1 MKVAEKERRISW
13 YVFPR
18 PLSAALM
25 IVDSPV
31 SRLVRFVA
39 RSGVAL
45 FGVLLI
51 SAWSA
56 VAQDASAVRL
66 LLLVEGNREI
76 ERHQLES
83 PSEPSAAVQQFLD
96 EWRQQG
102 YLSARIDSIVVSDAS
117 AAEAVAYVARE
128 RRFKLSEITIAGTD
142 ESKAAFH
149 RHSML
154 ERGDPFDVDRI
165 EGELARV
172 ASRLAATGH
181 PMVRLGISSAE
192 IAEGEAAVRLVVD
205 VDLGPTP
212 FVRGMEIIGSDRTS
226 PSYLMRLSG
235 IRRGMQLSMF
245 DPEGIRRRVLASGHF
260 RQVGVPALFFA
271 ADSVTVR
278 IAVEDEPPG
287 NFDLVFGYSPGDDG
301 AGVIGSGRID
311 LQNPFGSGRSIF
323 ISLDRLPGQV
333 SRVEALLADPF
344 VLGTPI
350 SAAVAFEGFQQ
361 DSLFNRQRY
370 ALELGFRLDA
380 GNEIFGTLSRRQT
393 QPGTAGIRVEGARQR
408 VAQADIFSF
417 GIGFRSRR
425 VDFNRSPT
433 RGHALDAVV
442 ESGTSRRSLSRIIGA
457 DTTREHRSVRVD
469 GFSAS
474 GRLYVPAGR
483 RGVIVTGGDVSAIRG
498 DDFDRSDL
506 RYIGGLRTL
515 RGYDQDQFLVRAV
528 ARGLV
533 ELRYRLDPI
542 SYINIFFDGAY
553 LERPVTPSLD
563 SLALWRTGYGFGG
576 QFDTGFS
583 LMTVAVA
590 FNPQDGLTSPRI
602 HAGIAFGI

>member
-1 MKVAEKERRISW
+1 
-13 YVFPR
+13 
-18 PLSAALM
+18 M
-25 IVDSPV
+25 IVDPPV

-39 RSGVAL
+39 RSGVTL

-51 SAWSA
+51 SALTA
-56 VAQDASAVRL
+56 MAQDAPVVRHL
-66 LLLVEGNREI
+66 ILFEGNRET
-76 ERHQLES
+76 ERHPLEP
-83 PSEPSAAVQQFLD
+83 PSEAMAAVQQILD

-102 YLSARIDSIVVSDAS
+102 YLSARLDSVVVPDAS
-117 AAEAVAYVARE
+117 LAEAVAYVERG
-128 RRFKLSEITIAGTD
+128 RRFKLSDITVVGTD
-142 ESKAAFH
+142 EPEAAFN

-154 ERGDPFDVDRI
+154 EPGDPFDVNQI

-181 PMVRLGISSAE
+181 PMVRIGISSVE
-192 IAEGEAAVRLVVD
+192 IEEDEAAVRLVVY

-235 IRRGMQLSMF
+235 IRRGMQLNMF
-245 DPEGIRRRVLASGHF
+245 DPEGIRQRVLASGHF
-260 RQVGVPALFFA
+260 RQVGVPALVFG

-278 IAVEDEPPG
+278 IAVEEEPPG
-287 NFDLVFGYSPGDDG
+287 NFDLVFGYSPGDEDS
-301 AGVIGSGRID
+301 GVVGSGRID

-333 SRVEALLADPF
+333 SRVEALFADPF

-380 GNEIFGTLSRRQT
+380 GNEVFGTLSRRQT
-393 QPGTAGIRVEGARQR
+393 QPGTAGIRVEGGRQR

-433 RGHALDAVV
+433 RGHALDVVV

-483 RGVIVTGGDVSAIRG
+483 RGVIMTGGDVSAIRG
-498 DDFDRSDL
+498 DDFDRSNL

-515 RGYDQDQFLVRAV
+515 RGYDQDQFLVRAA

-533 ELRYRLDPI
+533 EFRYRLDPI
-542 SYINIFFDGAY
+542 SFINIFLDGAY
-553 LERPVTPSLD
+553 LERPVTPSLEGF
-563 SLALWRTGYGFGG
+563 ALWRTGYGFGG

-583 LMTVAVA
+583 LMNVAVA
-590 FNPQDGLTSPRI
+590 FNPQDGFTSPRI